1 MKHATFFI
9 SVVALSSLFL
19 SCKQSTKFLRASSMA
34 NEVVVVMDDNVW
46 ENGEAGRAVFELF
59 NTPVPALPQPEPH
72 FKILHVAPQNFGST
86 FKMSRNIVIPEIS
99 NIYAGT
105 EGYFRNRQVRLR
117 TGDFND

>member
-72 FKILHVAPQNFGST
+72 FKILHVAPQNFSST
-86 FKMSRNIVIPEIS
+86 FKTVSYTHLDVYKRQQRGDPQRAVRS
-99 NIYAGT
+99 V
-105 EGYFRNRQVRLR
+105 FRN
-117 TGDFND
+117 

>member
-46 ENGEAGRAVFELF
+46 ENGEAGRACL
-59 NTPVPALPQPEPH
+59 NCLIRLYGIASADL
-72 FKILHVAPQNFGST
+72 ILRYC
-86 FKMSRNIVIPEIS
+86 M
-99 NIYAGT
+99 
-105 EGYFRNRQVRLR
+105 
-117 TGDFND
+117 